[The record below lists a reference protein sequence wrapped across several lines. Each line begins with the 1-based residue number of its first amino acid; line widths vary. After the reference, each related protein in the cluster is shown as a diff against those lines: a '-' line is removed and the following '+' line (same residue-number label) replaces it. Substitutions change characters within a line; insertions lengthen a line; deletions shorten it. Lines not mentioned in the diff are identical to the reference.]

1 MAALLLGSSHL
12 GKDCLSHSFVTGEQG
27 ILRAQNV
34 VLDSHRWKKKKNN
47 KIFDL
52 GVAPSGLM
60 KDKLGQLSSSV
71 LEDLA
76 RAQ

>member
-1 MAALLLGSSHL
+1 M
-12 GKDCLSHSFVTGEQG
+12 E
-27 ILRAQNV
+27 
-34 VLDSHRWKKKKNN
+34 KKKKN

-60 KDKLGQLSSSV
+60 KDKRGQLSSSV